1 LELVWHL
8 AIVEAM
14 TALLLANKKNILLL
28 ALLVLWVL
36 KIACT
41 DIFDF

>member
-14 TALLLANKKNILLL
+14 TILLLANKKNILLL

-36 KIACT
+36 EIACT
-41 DIFDF
+41 DICDF